1 MGSVDN
7 LAVIGDTEKQ
17 GLITQLDDLGWAM
30 LKTHKDS
37 QLSCLGRL
45 VGVSLGGSI
54 APRPNGRPC
63 TRPRGA
69 LQCAISAL
77 LGVSSVQA
85 QRRRHF
91 ARRND
96 PRVPA
101 ERHVSGGTRE
111 RPQSVGAYLRKN
123 AYALHPYSSGRQS
136 PSGTHPIRP
145 HPRSNY
151 IQV

>member
-30 LKTHKDS
+30 LKPHKDS

-54 APRPNGRPC
+54 ATRPNGQSC
-63 TRPRGA
+63 TRFRDA
-69 LQCAISAL
+69 SQFAISAL

-111 RPQSVGAYLRKN
+111 RPQSFGAHLRKDAN
-123 AYALHPYSSGRQS
+123 ELHPHSSWRQGAS
-136 PSGTHPIRP
+136 RAHAI
-145 HPRSNY
+145 
-151 IQV
+151 

>member
-7 LAVIGDTEKQ
+7 LAVLCDAEKQ
-17 GLITQLDDLGWAM
+17 GLIAQLDDLGWAM
-30 LKTHKDS
+30 LNTHKDS

-45 VGVSLGGSI
+45 VDVSLGGSI

-85 QRRRHF
+85 QRRCHL
-91 ARRND
+91 ARRHD
-96 PRVPA
+96 SRIP
-101 ERHVSGGTRE
+101 T
-111 RPQSVGAYLRKN
+111 
-123 AYALHPYSSGRQS
+123 
-136 PSGTHPIRP
+136 
-145 HPRSNY
+145 
-151 IQV
+151 